1 MIVLEAIQ
9 LSSDFL
15 KRKSVESS
23 RLNAEILLA
32 EILGIKRLEL
42 YLKYDKPLT
51 QSETDKYREFIVR
64 RSKGEPLQYITGHT
78 EFYGHDFLVNPTVLI
93 PRNDTEILVEHAID
107 FIQKSE
113 KKFTVLD
120 IGTGSGNIAICI
132 SMHCPN
138 VELYAIDISHGAI
151 ELAKKNAARNDL
163 LGNICFIEGDI
174 KNYDFL
180 DKKFDLIIS
189 NPPYISLN
197 GFNELQREVHEYEPR
212 IALTDESDG
221 LKYFKVISKE
231 AREILNNNG
240 LLMFEVGYDQS
251 ESVKEILLENSFEE
265 ISVIK
270 DYSKIDRVVQARLK

>member
-138 VELYAIDISHGAI
+138 VELYTIDISHGAI
-151 ELAKKNAARNDL
+151 ELAKKNADRNDL
-163 LGNICFIEGDI
+163 LGNISFIEGDI

-180 DKKFDLIIS
+180 DKKFDLIIA

-251 ESVKEILLENSFEE
+251 ESVKKILLENSFEE

>member
-78 EFYGHDFLVNPTVLI
+78 EFYGYDFLVNPTVLI

-113 KKFTVLD
+113 KKITVLD
-120 IGTGSGNIAICI
+120 IGTGSGNIAISI
-132 SMHCPN
+132 SLHCSN
-138 VELYAIDISHGAI
+138 VELFAIDISHGAI

-180 DKKFDLIIS
+180 DKKFDLIIA

-251 ESVKEILLENSFEE
+251 ESVKKILLENSFEE